1 MTKCSTAARFRSTC
15 SIPAPTSGSRNRRR
29 TSKARGNGE
38 RLRCAIFNISYCSSA
53 LFQGM
58 ATSAEGSKPAVKVFV
73 ATTVM
78 LTFISFWRASA
89 IVLADLASSAY
100 YAGGDA
106 EKVIGK
112 SAPWFILGVML
123 FSYAVRALYIESS
136 SMFVRGGV
144 YRVVKEAMGGTL
156 AKFSVSAL
164 LFDYVLTGPI
174 SAVSAGQYLAGFIKD
189 MGDYFHRPLHFS
201 DDHFAA
207 GLAVL
212 VVFYFWWKNTQGM
225 HESSQKALQIMII
238 TTVMV
243 VILIIWCTITVLR
256 APIQLPPSPLQ
267 PGVIPLNKESL
278 GWLNG
283 TWFAHLTWIIL
294 FVGFGHSVL
303 AMSGEE
309 TLAQVN
315 REIEHPKL
323 KNLEKTGLV
332 IFVYSLLFTS
342 LVSVFAVMMIPD
354 KVRPDYFANLIGG
367 IAMYLAGPIVLKLLF
382 HGFVVVVGVLILA
395 GAQNTS
401 IVGAN
406 GVLNRVAEDGVLTD
420 WFQKPQPKYG
430 TSYRIINMIVGMQLL
445 TIILSKGNVYVL
457 AGLYAFGVI
466 WSFALKSLAVL
477 VLRYTEP
484 ENRQWKVPGNVHVG
498 GKEVPLGLILISA
511 VLLITALV
519 NLFTK
524 SEATIAG
531 VTFSA
536 VFFALF
542 TYSEH
547 RVAKERHGKPE
558 NLDQFRVYGNQ
569 ELGSGAL
576 GVRPGNILVAV
587 RDPRNLYYLRDVLR
601 NTDTNRQDVVVMT
614 ARLYHREHS
623 FSGSAVVEASQVF
636 DHYEQELFT
645 AAVAVAEKEGKP
657 VSLLVVPATDVFEAI
672 IVTAQRLDA
681 SRIVCG
687 FSNKLT
693 PDEQAKSL
701 GDAWER
707 LPEPRPRLIL
717 EIHEPNGK
725 IHEYPLGPHA
735 PRMRTQDLELMHKV
749 WLDITSDPK
758 YCGAHHYHIVA
769 VALEELRRE
778 LNSDQRSEILQ
789 KLLDEMHR
797 DEAPGR
803 G

>member
-1 MTKCSTAARFRSTC
+1 
-15 SIPAPTSGSRNRRR
+15 
-29 TSKARGNGE
+29 
-38 RLRCAIFNISYCSSA
+38 
-53 LFQGM
+53 M
-58 ATSAEGSKPAVKVFV
+58 ATSPEGTKPAVKVFV

-89 IVLADLASSAY
+89 IVLSDLASSAY

-112 SAPWFILGVML
+112 SAPWFILAVML

-189 MGDYFHRPLHFS
+189 IGVYLHRPLNFS

-207 GLAVL
+207 GLAVII
-212 VVFYFWWKNTQGM
+212 VIYFWWKNTQGI
-225 HESSQKALQIMII
+225 HESSQKALQIMVI

-243 VILIIWCTITVLR
+243 VLLIIWCTITVLR
-256 APIQLPPSPLQ
+256 APIVLPPNPLHS
-267 PGVIPLNKESL
+267 GVVPLNRESL

-283 TWFAHLTWIIL
+283 TWFSHITWIIL

-342 LVSVFAVMMIPD
+342 LVSFFAVMIIPD
-354 KVRPDYFANLIGG
+354 SVRPNYFANLIGG
-367 IAMYLAGPIVLKLLF
+367 IAVYLVGPTSLKLLF
-382 HGFVVVVGVLILA
+382 HGFVVLVGVLILA

-406 GVLNRVAEDGVLTD
+406 GVLNRVAEDGVLTS
-420 WFQKPQPKYG
+420 WFQKPHNRYG
-430 TSYRIINMIVGMQLL
+430 TSYRIINLIVCMQML
-445 TIILSKGNVYVL
+445 TIFLSLGNVYVL
-457 AGLYAFGVI
+457 AALYAFGVI
-466 WSFALKSLAVL
+466 WSFAMKSLAVL
-477 VLRYTEP
+477 VLRFTEP
-484 ENRQWKVPGNVHVG
+484 ENREWKVPGNLHFGNTEIPVG
-498 GKEVPLGLILISA
+498 LLLISA
-511 VLLITALV
+511 VLLVTAIV

-524 SEATIAG
+524 YEATIAG
-531 VTFSA
+531 VIFSA
-536 VFFALF
+536 FFF
-542 TYSEH
+542 TIFTISERH
-547 RVAKERHGKPE
+547 VAKERHGKPE
-558 NLDQFRVYGNQ
+558 QLDQFRVYGNQ
-569 ELGSGAL
+569 ELGSGAM

-587 RDPRNLYYLRDVLR
+587 RDPRNLYYLRNVLSHT
-601 NTDTNRQDVVVMT
+601 NTSKQDVVVMS

-623 FSGSAVVEASQVF
+623 FSGSAVFEASQVF

-657 VSLLVVPATDVFEAI
+657 ISLLVVPATDVFEAI
-672 IVTAQRLDA
+672 ILTAQRLD
-681 SRIVCG
+681 STRVVCG
-687 FSNKLT
+687 LSNKLT
-693 PDEQAKSL
+693 ADEQAKL
-701 GDAWER
+701 TGDAWER
-707 LPEPRPRLIL
+707 LPEPRPRLTL
-717 EIHEPNGK
+717 EVCAPDGAIREFS
-725 IHEYPLGPHA
+725 LGPHA
-735 PRMRTQDLELMHKV
+735 PRMRPQDVELMHRL
-749 WLDITSDPK
+749 WLNITADPK
-758 YCGAHHYHIVA
+758 FAGAHHYHVVA
-769 VALEELRRE
+769 LALEELQRE
-778 LNSDQRSEILQ
+778 LSTDQRAELLQ
-789 KLLDEMHR
+789 KLLEEMNH
-797 DEAPGR
+797 PNPS
-803 G
+803 

>member
-1 MTKCSTAARFRSTC
+1 
-15 SIPAPTSGSRNRRR
+15 
-29 TSKARGNGE
+29 
-38 RLRCAIFNISYCSSA
+38 
-53 LFQGM
+53 M
-58 ATSAEGSKPAVKVFV
+58 ATSVEGSKPAVKVFV

-89 IVLADLASSAY
+89 IVLSDLASSAY

-112 SAPWFILGVML
+112 SAPWFILAVML

-174 SAVSAGQYLAGFIKD
+174 SAVSAGQYFAGFIKD
-189 MGDYFHRPLHFS
+189 IGLYFHRSLNFS

-207 GLAVL
+207 GLAVII
-212 VVFYFWWKNTQGM
+212 VTYFWWKNTQGM
-225 HESSQKALQIMII
+225 HESSQKALQIMAI

-256 APIQLPPSPLQ
+256 APVVQLPPNPLH
-267 PGVIPLNKESL
+267 PGVIPINKESL
-278 GWLNG
+278 GWLYG
-283 TWFAHLTWIIL
+283 TWFSHITWILL

-332 IFVYSLLFTS
+332 IFIYSLLFTG
-342 LVSVFAVMMIPD
+342 LVSFFAVMIIPD

-367 IAMYLAGPIVLKLLF
+367 IAMYLAGPQSLKLLF
-382 HGFVVVVGVLILA
+382 HGFVVLVGVLILA

-406 GVLNRVAEDGVLTD
+406 GVLNRVAEDGVLTS
-420 WFQKPQPKYG
+420 WFQRPHHRYG
-430 TSYRIINMIVGMQLL
+430 TSYRIINLIVVMQLL
-445 TIILSKGNVYVL
+445 TIVLSLGNVYVL
-457 AGLYAFGVI
+457 AALYAFGVI
-466 WSFALKSLAVL
+466 WSFAMKSLAVL
-477 VLRYTEP
+477 VLRFTEP
-484 ENRQWKVPGNVHVG
+484 GNREWKVPGNLHIS
-498 GKEVPLGLILISA
+498 KTEIPLGLIAISA
-511 VLLITALV
+511 VLLITAVV

-524 SEATIAG
+524 HEATVAG
-531 VTFSA
+531 LIFSA
-536 VFFALF
+536 VFFTIF
-542 TYSEH
+542 TLSERH
-547 RVAKERHGKPE
+547 VAKERHGKPE
-558 NLDQFRVYGNQ
+558 QLDQFRVYGNQ
-569 ELGSGAL
+569 ELGSGAM

-587 RDPRNLYYLRDVLR
+587 RDPRNLYYLRQVLAR
-601 NTDTNRQDVVVMT
+601 TDTAKQDVVVMS

-623 FSGSAVVEASQVF
+623 FTGSTVFEASEVF

-657 VSLLVVPATDVFEAI
+657 IHLLVVPATDVFEAI
-672 IVTAQRLDA
+672 MVTAQRLGS
-681 SRIVCG
+681 SRVVCG
-687 FSNKLT
+687 LSNKLS
-693 PDEQAKSL
+693 PDEQAKL
-701 GDAWER
+701 TGDAWER
-707 LPEPRPRLIL
+707 LPQPRPRLTM
-717 EIHEPNGK
+717 EVYAPDGTVR
-725 IHEYPLGPHA
+725 EYSLGPHA
-735 PRMRTQDLELMHKV
+735 PRLRPQDVELMHKL
-749 WLDITSDPK
+749 WLDITADPK
-758 YCGAHHYHIVA
+758 FAGAHHYHIIA
-769 VALEELRRE
+769 LALEELKRE
-778 LNSDQRSEILQ
+778 LSTEQKAQLLAKLQ
-789 KLLDEMHR
+789 DEMNN
-797 DEAPGR
+797 DGGSCSSQNPN
-803 G
+803 

>member
-1 MTKCSTAARFRSTC
+1 
-15 SIPAPTSGSRNRRR
+15 
-29 TSKARGNGE
+29 
-38 RLRCAIFNISYCSSA
+38 
-53 LFQGM
+53 
-58 ATSAEGSKPAVKVFV
+58 V

-89 IVLADLASSAY
+89 IVLSDLASSAY

-189 MGDYFHRPLHFS
+189 MGVYMHRPLYFS

-207 GLAVL
+207 GLAVI
-212 VVFYFWWKNTQGM
+212 VVGYFWWKNTQGM

-243 VILIIWCTITVLR
+243 VILLIWCTITILR
-256 APIQLPPSPLQ
+256 APVVQLPPNPLHA
-267 PGVIPLNKESL
+267 GVIPLNKESL

-283 TWFAHLTWIIL
+283 TWFSHITWIIL

-342 LVSVFAVMMIPD
+342 LVSFFAVMIIPD

-367 IAMYLAGPIVLKLLF
+367 IAMYLAGPESLKLLF
-382 HGFVVVVGVLILA
+382 HAFVVLVGVLILA

-406 GVLNRVAEDGVLTD
+406 GVLNRVAEDGVLTS
-420 WFQKPQPKYG
+420 WFQKPHHRFG
-430 TSYRIINMIVGMQLL
+430 TSYRIINLIVGLQLL
-445 TIILSKGNVYVL
+445 TIILSLGNVYVL
-457 AGLYAFGVI
+457 AALYAFGVI
-466 WSFALKSLAVL
+466 WSFAMKSIAVL
-477 VLRYTEP
+477 VLRFTEP
-484 ENRQWKVPGNVHVG
+484 GNRAWKVPGNLHF
-498 GKEVPLGLILISA
+498 GKTEIPVGLILISG
-511 VLLITALV
+511 VLLTTAVV

-524 SEATIAG
+524 YQATIAG
-531 VTFSA
+531 VIFSA
-536 VFFALF
+536 VFFTIF
-542 TYSEH
+542 TLSERH
-547 RVAKERHGKPE
+547 VAKERHGKPE
-558 NLDQFRVYGNQ
+558 QLDQFRVYGNQ
-569 ELGSGAL
+569 ELGSGAM

-587 RDPRNLYYLRDVLR
+587 RDPRNLYYLRQVLSH
-601 NTDTNRQDVVVMT
+601 TDTTKQDVVVMS

-623 FSGSAVVEASQVF
+623 FSGSAVMEASQVF

-657 VSLLVVPATDVFEAI
+657 ISLLVVPATDVFEAI
-672 IVTAQRLDA
+672 MVTAQRLA
-681 SRIVCG
+681 PSRIICG
-687 FSNKLT
+687 LSNKLT
-693 PDEQAKSL
+693 ADEQAKLL
-701 GDAWER
+701 GDAWES
-707 LPEPRPRLIL
+707 LPEPRPRLTL
-717 EIHEPNGK
+717 EVCAPDGAIR
-725 IHEYPLGPHA
+725 EYAIGPHN
-735 PRMRTQDLELMHKV
+735 PRLRPQDVELMHKL
-749 WLDITSDPK
+749 WLDITTDPN
-758 YCGAHHYHIVA
+758 YAGAHHYHIVA
-769 VALEELRRE
+769 LALEELQRE
-778 LNSDQRSEILQ
+778 LSTEQRAQLLQ
-789 KLLDEMHR
+789 KLQDEMHR
-797 DEAPGR
+797 SEPN
-803 G
+803 

>member
-1 MTKCSTAARFRSTC
+1 
-15 SIPAPTSGSRNRRR
+15 
-29 TSKARGNGE
+29 
-38 RLRCAIFNISYCSSA
+38 
-53 LFQGM
+53 M
-58 ATSAEGSKPAVKVFV
+58 ATAPEGTKPAVKVFV

-89 IVLADLASSAY
+89 IVLSDLASSAY

-112 SAPWFILGVML
+112 SAPWFILAVML

-189 MGDYFHRPLHFS
+189 IGAYFFHRTLSFS

-207 GLAVL
+207 GIAIII
-212 VVFYFWWKNTQGM
+212 VVYFWWKNTQGI
-225 HESSQKALQIMII
+225 HESSQKALQIMAI

-256 APIQLPPSPLQ
+256 APVQMPPSPFH
-267 PGVIPLNKESL
+267 GAGAIPLNKESL

-283 TWFAHLTWIIL
+283 SWLSHLVWIIA

-332 IFVYSLLFTS
+332 IFIYSLLFTS
-342 LVSVFAVMMIPD
+342 LVSFFAVMIIPD
-354 KVRPDYFANLIGG
+354 KVRPEFFANLIGG
-367 IAMYLAGPIVLKLLF
+367 IAMYLVGPTSLKLLF
-382 HGFVVVVGVLILA
+382 HGFVVLVGVLILA

-406 GVLNRVAEDGVLTD
+406 GVLNRVAEDGVLTS
-420 WFQKPQPKYG
+420 WFQKPHHRYG
-430 TSYRIINMIVGMQLL
+430 TSYRIINLIVGMQLL
-445 TIILSKGNVYVL
+445 TIVLSRGDVYQL
-457 AGLYAFGVI
+457 AALYAFGVI
-466 WSFALKSLAVL
+466 WSFTMKSLAVL
-477 VLRYTEP
+477 VLRFTEP
-484 ENRQWKVPGNVHVG
+484 GNREWKVPGNLHI
-498 GKEVPLGLILISA
+498 GKTEIPIGLIVISA
-511 VLLITALV
+511 VLFMTAIV

-524 SEATIAG
+524 YEATIAG
-531 VTFSA
+531 IIFSV
-536 VFFALF
+536 VFFTIF
-542 TYSEH
+542 TISEH
-547 RVAKERHGKPE
+547 HVARERHGKPE
-558 NLDQFRVYGNQ
+558 QLDQFRVYGNQ
-569 ELGSGAL
+569 ELGSGAM
-576 GVRPGNILVAV
+576 GVRPGNVLVAV
-587 RDPRNLYYLRDVLR
+587 RDPRNLYYLRHVLGH
-601 NTDTNRQDVVVMT
+601 THTGKQDVVVMS

-623 FSGSAVVEASQVF
+623 FSGSTVFEASQVF

-657 VSLLVVPATDVFEAI
+657 ISSAGCAGDRCVRSHHGDGAAARFQPRRLRALQQAHRRRAGQAYGRRLGAPARTAPTADSGSL
-672 IVTAQRLDA
+672 
-681 SRIVCG
+681 
-687 FSNKLT
+687 
-693 PDEQAKSL
+693 
-701 GDAWER
+701 
-707 LPEPRPRLIL
+707 RP
-717 EIHEPNGK
+717 
-725 IHEYPLGPHA
+725 
-735 PRMRTQDLELMHKV
+735 
-749 WLDITSDPK
+749 
-758 YCGAHHYHIVA
+758 
-769 VALEELRRE
+769 
-778 LNSDQRSEILQ
+778 
-789 KLLDEMHR
+789 
-797 DEAPGR
+797 
-803 G
+803 

>member
-1 MTKCSTAARFRSTC
+1 M
-15 SIPAPTSGSRNRRR
+15 PTSV
-29 TSKARGNGE
+29 
-38 RLRCAIFNISYCSSA
+38 
-53 LFQGM
+53 
-58 ATSAEGSKPAVKVFV
+58 EGSKPAIKVFV

-89 IVLADLASSAY
+89 IVLSDLASSAY

-112 SAPWFILGVML
+112 SAPWFILAVML

-189 MGDYFHRPLHFS
+189 IGVYLHRPLNFS

-207 GLAVL
+207 GLAVI
-212 VVFYFWWKNTQGM
+212 VVAYFWWKNTQGI

-243 VILIIWCTITVLR
+243 VILLVWCTITVLR
-256 APIQLPPSPLQ
+256 APIQLPPNPLHS
-267 PGVIPLNKESL
+267 GIIPLNKESL

-283 TWFAHLTWIIL
+283 TWFSHITWIIL

-332 IFVYSLLFTS
+332 IFIYSLLFTS
-342 LVSVFAVMMIPD
+342 LVSFFAVMIIPD

-367 IAMYLAGPIVLKLLF
+367 IAMYLAGPESLKLLF
-382 HGFVVVVGVLILA
+382 HGFVVLVGVLILA

-406 GVLNRVAEDGVLTD
+406 GVLNRVAEDGVLTS
-420 WFQKPQPKYG
+420 WFQKPHNRYG
-430 TSYRIINMIVGMQLL
+430 TSFRIINLIVGMQLL
-445 TIILSKGNVYVL
+445 VIFLSLGNVYVL
-457 AGLYAFGVI
+457 AALYAFGVI
-466 WSFALKSLAVL
+466 WSFAMKSIAVL
-477 VLRYTEP
+477 VLRFTEP
-484 ENRQWKVPGNVHVG
+484 GNRAWKVPGNLHIG
-498 GKEVPLGLILISA
+498 RTEFPLGLILISA
-511 VLLITALV
+511 VLLITAVV

-524 SEATIAG
+524 YEATIAG
-531 VTFSA
+531 VIFSG
-536 VFFALF
+536 VFFTIF
-542 TYSEH
+542 TLSERH
-547 RVAKERHGKPE
+547 VAKERHGKPE
-558 NLDQFRVYGNQ
+558 QLDQFRVYGNQ
-569 ELGSGAL
+569 ELGSGAM
-576 GVRPGNILVAV
+576 GVRQGNILVAV
-587 RDPRNLYYLRDVLR
+587 RDPRNLYYLRHILGH
-601 NTDTNRQDVVVMT
+601 TDTTKQDVVVMS
-614 ARLYHREHS
+614 ARLYHREPS
-623 FSGSAVVEASQVF
+623 FGGSSVMEASQVF

-657 VSLLVVPATDVFEAI
+657 ISLLVVPATDVFDAI
-672 IVTAQRLDA
+672 MVTAQRLD
-681 SRIVCG
+681 STRVICG
-687 FSNKLT
+687 LSNKLSS
-693 PDEQAKSL
+693 DEQAKL
-701 GDAWER
+701 TGDAWER
-707 LPEPRPRLIL
+707 MPEPRPRLCL
-717 EIHEPNGK
+717 EVCAPDGTVR
-725 IHEYPLGPHA
+725 EYAIGPHT
-735 PRMRTQDLELMHKV
+735 PSLRPQDVELMHKL
-749 WLDITSDPK
+749 WLNITTDPK
-758 YCGAHHYHIVA
+758 FASAHHYHIVA
-769 VALEELRRE
+769 LALEELQRE
-778 LNSDQRSEILQ
+778 LSTDQRAQ
-789 KLLDEMHR
+789 LLDKLQEEMR
-797 DEAPGR
+797 RSNPN
-803 G
+803 

>member
-1 MTKCSTAARFRSTC
+1 MA
-15 SIPAPTSGSRNRRR
+15 SIDNVKR
-29 TSKARGNGE
+29 
-38 RLRCAIFNISYCSSA
+38 
-53 LFQGM
+53 
-58 ATSAEGSKPAVKVFV
+58 PAVKVFV

-89 IVLADLASSAY
+89 IVLSDLASSAY

-112 SAPWFILGVML
+112 SAPWFILAVML

-174 SAVSAGQYLAGFIKD
+174 SAVSAGQYLAGFIED
-189 MGDYFHRPLHFS
+189 IGRYMHHPLVFSEDHFS
-201 DDHFAA
+201 AIF
-207 GLAVL
+207 GLF
-212 VVFYFWWKNTQGM
+212 VVVYFWWKNIQGI
-225 HESSQKALQIMII
+225 HESSEKALQIMIV

-243 VILIIWCTITVLR
+243 VILLVWCTITVLR
-256 APIQLPPSPLQ
+256 APIVMPPNPLA
-267 PGVIPLNKESL
+267 PGVVPLNKESL

-283 TWFAHLTWIIL
+283 TWISHLTLIIV

-332 IFVYSLLFTS
+332 IFIYSLLFTS
-342 LVSVFAVMMIPD
+342 LVSFFAVMIIPD
-354 KVRPDYFANLIGG
+354 KVRPDYFGNLIGG
-367 IAMYLAGPIVLKLLF
+367 IAMYLVGPTALKLLF
-382 HGFVVVVGVLILA
+382 HAFVVVVGVLILA
-395 GAQNTS
+395 GAQNTA

-406 GVLNRVAEDGVLTD
+406 GVLNRVAEDGVLTS
-420 WFQKPQPKYG
+420 WFQKPQSRYG
-430 TSYRIINMIVGMQLL
+430 TSYRIINLIVGMQLL
-445 TIILSKGNVYVL
+445 TIILSKGNVYTL

-484 ENRQWKVPGNVHVG
+484 GNRQWKVPGNIHIG
-498 GKEVPLGLILISA
+498 GKEIPIGLTVISA
-511 VLLITALV
+511 VLLMTALV

-531 VTFSA
+531 IAFSV

-542 TYSEH
+542 TISEH
-547 RVAKERHGKPE
+547 RVARQRQGKPE

-587 RDPRNLYYLRDVLR
+587 RDPRNLNYLREVLR
-601 NTDTNRQDVVVMT
+601 RTDTTRQDVVVMT
-614 ARLYHREHS
+614 ARLYHREHT
-623 FSGSAVVEASQVF
+623 FSGSVTLEAGDIF

-645 AAVAVAEKEGKP
+645 AVVAAAEKEGRP
-657 VSLLVVPATDVFEAI
+657 VSLLVVPANEVFEAI
-672 IVTAQRLDA
+672 VVTAQRLDS
-681 SRIVCG
+681 SRVVCG
-687 FSNKLT
+687 VSNKLT
-693 PDEQAKSL
+693 NDEQAKFT
-701 GDAWER
+701 GDAWEK
-707 LPEPRPRLIL
+707 LPEPKPRLIL
-717 EIHEPNGK
+717 EVHSPEGISK
-725 IHEYPLGPHA
+725 EYTIGPHT
-735 PRMRTQDLELMHKV
+735 PRLRAEDLELMHKV
-749 WLDITSDPK
+749 WLDVTSDPR
-758 YCGAHHYHIVA
+758 YCGAHHYHV
-769 VALEELRRE
+769 VKLALEELERE
-778 LNSDQRSEILQ
+778 LSTEKRTELLA
-789 KLLDEMHR
+789 KLFDEMR
-797 DEAPGR
+797 DDAKPC
-803 G
+803 

>member
-1 MTKCSTAARFRSTC
+1 
-15 SIPAPTSGSRNRRR
+15 
-29 TSKARGNGE
+29 
-38 RLRCAIFNISYCSSA
+38 
-53 LFQGM
+53 M
-58 ATSAEGSKPAVKVFV
+58 ATSVEGSKPAVKVFV

-89 IVLADLASSAY
+89 IVLSDLASSAY

-112 SAPWFILGVML
+112 SAPWFILAVML

-174 SAVSAGQYLAGFIKD
+174 SAVSAGQYFAGFIKD
-189 MGDYFHRPLHFS
+189 IGLYFHRSLNFS

-207 GLAVL
+207 GLAVII
-212 VVFYFWWKNTQGM
+212 VTYFWWKNTQGM
-225 HESSQKALQIMII
+225 HESSQKALQIMAI

-256 APIQLPPSPLQ
+256 APVVQLPPNPLH
-267 PGVIPLNKESL
+267 PGVIPINKESL
-278 GWLNG
+278 GWLYG
-283 TWFAHLTWIIL
+283 TWFSHITWILL

-332 IFVYSLLFTS
+332 IFIYSLLFTG
-342 LVSVFAVMMIPD
+342 LVSFFAVMIIPD

-367 IAMYLAGPIVLKLLF
+367 IAMYLAGPQSLKLLF
-382 HGFVVVVGVLILA
+382 HGFVVLVGVLILA

-406 GVLNRVAEDGVLTD
+406 GVLNRVAEDGVLTS
-420 WFQKPQPKYG
+420 WFQRPHHRYG
-430 TSYRIINMIVGMQLL
+430 TSYRIINLIVVMQLL
-445 TIILSKGNVYVL
+445 TIVLSLGNVYVL
-457 AGLYAFGVI
+457 AALYAFGVI
-466 WSFALKSLAVL
+466 WSFAMKSLAVL
-477 VLRYTEP
+477 VLRFTEP
-484 ENRQWKVPGNVHVG
+484 GNREWKVPGNLHI
-498 GKEVPLGLILISA
+498 GKTEIPLGLIAISA
-511 VLLITALV
+511 VLLITAVV

-524 SEATIAG
+524 HEATVAG
-531 VTFSA
+531 LIFSA
-536 VFFALF
+536 VFFTIF
-542 TYSEH
+542 TLSERH
-547 RVAKERHGKPE
+547 VTKERHGKPE
-558 NLDQFRVYGNQ
+558 QLDQFRVYGNQ
-569 ELGSGAL
+569 ELGSGAM

-587 RDPRNLYYLRDVLR
+587 RDPRNLYYLRQVLAR
-601 NTDTNRQDVVVMT
+601 TDTAKQDVVVMS

-623 FSGSAVVEASQVF
+623 FTGSTVFEAGEVF

-657 VSLLVVPATDVFEAI
+657 IHLLVVPATDVFEAI
-672 IVTAQRLDA
+672 MVTAQRLGS
-681 SRIVCG
+681 SRVVCG
-687 FSNKLT
+687 LSNKLS
-693 PDEQAKSL
+693 PDEQAKL
-701 GDAWER
+701 TGDAWER
-707 LPEPRPRLIL
+707 LPEPRPRLTM
-717 EIHEPNGK
+717 EVYAPDGTVR
-725 IHEYPLGPHA
+725 EYSLGPHA
-735 PRMRTQDLELMHKV
+735 PRLRPQDVELMHKL
-749 WLDITSDPK
+749 WLDITADPK
-758 YCGAHHYHIVA
+758 FAGAHHYHIIA
-769 VALEELRRE
+769 LALEELKRE
-778 LNSDQRSEILQ
+778 LSTEQKAQLLAKLQ
-789 KLLDEMHR
+789 DEMNN
-797 DEAPGR
+797 DSGSCSSQNPN
-803 G
+803 

>member
-1 MTKCSTAARFRSTC
+1 
-15 SIPAPTSGSRNRRR
+15 
-29 TSKARGNGE
+29 
-38 RLRCAIFNISYCSSA
+38 
-53 LFQGM
+53 M
-58 ATSAEGSKPAVKVFV
+58 ATSLEGSKPAIKVFV

-89 IVLADLASSAY
+89 IVLSDLASSAY

-189 MGDYFHRPLHFS
+189 MGLYLHRPLHFS

-207 GLAVL
+207 GLGVI
-212 VVFYFWWKNTQGM
+212 VVAYFWWKNTQGM
-225 HESSQKALQIMII
+225 HESSQKALQIMVI

-243 VILIIWCTITVLR
+243 VILLVWCTITVLR
-256 APIQLPPSPLQ
+256 APIQLPPNPLHA
-267 PGVIPLNKESL
+267 GVIPLNKESL

-283 TWFAHLTWIIL
+283 TWFGHITWIIL

-332 IFVYSLLFTS
+332 IFIYSLLFTS
-342 LVSVFAVMMIPD
+342 LVSFFAVMIIPD

-367 IAMYLAGPIVLKLLF
+367 IAMYLAGPQSLKLLF
-382 HGFVVVVGVLILA
+382 HAFVVLVGVLILA

-406 GVLNRVAEDGVLTD
+406 GVLNRVAEDGVLTS
-420 WFQKPQPKYG
+420 WFQKPHHRFG
-430 TSYRIINMIVGMQLL
+430 TSYRIINLIVGLQLL
-445 TIILSKGNVYVL
+445 TIVLSLGNVYVL
-457 AGLYAFGVI
+457 AALYAFGVI
-466 WSFALKSLAVL
+466 WSFAMKSIAVL
-477 VLRYTEP
+477 VLRFTEP
-484 ENRQWKVPGNVHVG
+484 GNRAWKVPGNLHI
-498 GKEVPLGLILISA
+498 GKTEVPVGLILISA
-511 VLLITALV
+511 VLLITAVV

-524 SEATIAG
+524 YEATIAG
-531 VTFSA
+531 VIFSG
-536 VFFALF
+536 VFFTIF
-542 TYSEH
+542 TLSERH
-547 RVAKERHGKPE
+547 VARERHGKPE
-558 NLDQFRVYGNQ
+558 QLVQFRVYGNQ
-569 ELGSGAL
+569 ELGSGAM

-587 RDPRNLYYLRDVLR
+587 RDPRNLYYLRQVLAH
-601 NTDTNRQDVVVMT
+601 TNVGKQDVVVMS
-614 ARLYHREHS
+614 ARLYHREPS
-623 FSGSAVVEASQVF
+623 FGGGSVMEASQVF

-657 VSLLVVPATDVFEAI
+657 ISLLVVPATDVFEAI
-672 IVTAQRLDA
+672 MVTAQRLD
-681 SRIVCG
+681 STRVICG
-687 FSNKLT
+687 LSNKLSA
-693 PDEQAKSL
+693 DEQAKL
-701 GDAWER
+701 TGDAWER
-707 LPEPRPRLIL
+707 MPEPRPRLTL
-717 EIHEPNGK
+717 EVCAPDGTVR
-725 IHEYPLGPHA
+725 EYAIGPHN
-735 PRMRTQDLELMHKV
+735 PRLRPQDVELMHKL
-749 WLDITSDPK
+749 WLDITTDPK
-758 YCGAHHYHIVA
+758 YAGAHHYHIVA
-769 VALEELRRE
+769 LALEELRRE
-778 LNSDQRSEILQ
+778 MSTEQRAELLQ
-789 KLLDEMHR
+789 KLQEEMR
-797 DEAPGR
+797 RSEPN
-803 G
+803 

>member
-1 MTKCSTAARFRSTC
+1 
-15 SIPAPTSGSRNRRR
+15 
-29 TSKARGNGE
+29 
-38 RLRCAIFNISYCSSA
+38 
-53 LFQGM
+53 M
-58 ATSAEGSKPAVKVFV
+58 ATSVEGSKPAIKVFV

-89 IVLADLASSAY
+89 IVLSDLASSAY

-189 MGDYFHRPLHFS
+189 MGVYLHRPLHFS

-207 GLAVL
+207 GLAVI
-212 VVFYFWWKNTQGM
+212 VVIYFWWKNTQGM
-225 HESSQKALQIMII
+225 HESSQKALQIMVI

-243 VILIIWCTITVLR
+243 VILLIWCTITVLR
-256 APIQLPPSPLQ
+256 APVVLPPNPLHA
-267 PGVIPLNKESL
+267 GVIPLNKESL

-283 TWFAHLTWIIL
+283 TWFGHITWIIL

-332 IFVYSLLFTS
+332 IFIYSLLFTS
-342 LVSVFAVMMIPD
+342 LVSFFAVMIIPD

-367 IAMYLAGPIVLKLLF
+367 IAMYLAGPESLKLLF
-382 HGFVVVVGVLILA
+382 HAFVVLVGVLILA

-406 GVLNRVAEDGVLTD
+406 GVLNRVAEDGVLTS
-420 WFQKPQPKYG
+420 WFQKPHHRFG
-430 TSYRIINMIVGMQLL
+430 TSYRIINLIVGMQLL
-445 TIILSKGNVYVL
+445 VIFLSLGNVYVL
-457 AGLYAFGVI
+457 AALYAFGVI
-466 WSFALKSLAVL
+466 WSFAMKSIAVL
-477 VLRYTEP
+477 VLRFTEP
-484 ENRQWKVPGNVHVG
+484 GNRAWKVPGNLHI
-498 GKEVPLGLILISA
+498 GKTEIPVGLILISA
-511 VLLITALV
+511 VLLITAVV

-524 SEATIAG
+524 YEATIAG
-531 VTFSA
+531 VIFSG
-536 VFFALF
+536 VFFTIF
-542 TYSEH
+542 TVSEH
-547 RVAKERHGKPE
+547 HVAKERHGKPE
-558 NLDQFRVYGNQ
+558 QLDQFRVYGNQ
-569 ELGSGAL
+569 ELGSGAM

-587 RDPRNLYYLRDVLR
+587 RDPRNLYYLRHILAHT
-601 NTDTNRQDVVVMT
+601 NTGKQDVVVMS

-623 FSGSAVVEASQVF
+623 FSGSAVLEASQVF

-657 VSLLVVPATDVFEAI
+657 ISLLVVPATDVFEAI
-672 IVTAQRLDA
+672 MVTAQRLE
-681 SRIVCG
+681 STRVICG
-687 FSNKLT
+687 LSNKLT
-693 PDEQAKSL
+693 ADEQAKL
-701 GDAWER
+701 TGDAWER
-707 LPEPRPRLIL
+707 MPEPRPRLTL
-717 EIHEPNGK
+717 EVCAPDGTVR
-725 IHEYPLGPHA
+725 EYAIGPHN
-735 PRMRTQDLELMHKV
+735 PRLRPQDVELMHKL
-749 WLDITSDPK
+749 WLDITTDPK

-769 VALEELRRE
+769 LALEELRRE
-778 LNSDQRSEILQ
+778 LSTDQRAELLQ
-789 KLLDEMHR
+789 KLQEEMNR
-797 DEAPGR
+797 SEPN
-803 G
+803 

>member
-1 MTKCSTAARFRSTC
+1 
-15 SIPAPTSGSRNRRR
+15 
-29 TSKARGNGE
+29 
-38 RLRCAIFNISYCSSA
+38 
-53 LFQGM
+53 M
-58 ATSAEGSKPAVKVFV
+58 ATSPEGTKPAVKVFV

-89 IVLADLASSAY
+89 IVLSDLASSAY

-112 SAPWFILGVML
+112 SAPWFILAVML

-189 MGDYFHRPLHFS
+189 IGVYLHRPLNFS

-207 GLAVL
+207 GLAVII
-212 VVFYFWWKNTQGM
+212 VIYFWWKNTQGI
-225 HESSQKALQIMII
+225 HESSQKALQIMVI

-243 VILIIWCTITVLR
+243 VLLIIWCTITVLR
-256 APIQLPPSPLQ
+256 APIVLPPNPLH
-267 PGVIPLNKESL
+267 PGVVPLNKESL

-283 TWFAHLTWIIL
+283 TWFSHITWIIL

-332 IFVYSLLFTS
+332 IFIYSLLFTS
-342 LVSVFAVMMIPD
+342 LVSFFAVMIIPD
-354 KVRPDYFANLIGG
+354 SVRPNYFANLIGG
-367 IAMYLAGPIVLKLLF
+367 LAVYLVGPTSLKLLF
-382 HGFVVVVGVLILA
+382 HGFVVLVGVLILA

-406 GVLNRVAEDGVLTD
+406 GVLNRVAEDGVLTS
-420 WFQKPQPKYG
+420 WFQKPHNRYG
-430 TSYRIINMIVGMQLL
+430 TSYRIINLIVCMQML
-445 TIILSKGNVYVL
+445 TIFLSLGNVYVL
-457 AGLYAFGVI
+457 AALYAFGVI
-466 WSFALKSLAVL
+466 WSFAMKSLAVL
-477 VLRYTEP
+477 VLRFTEP
-484 ENRQWKVPGNVHVG
+484 ENREWKVPGNLHFGKTEIPVG
-498 GKEVPLGLILISA
+498 LLLISA
-511 VLLITALV
+511 VLLVTAIV

-524 SEATIAG
+524 YEATIAG
-531 VTFSA
+531 VIFSA
-536 VFFALF
+536 FFF
-542 TYSEH
+542 TIFTISERH
-547 RVAKERHGKPE
+547 VAKERHGKPE
-558 NLDQFRVYGNQ
+558 QLDQFRVYGNQ
-569 ELGSGAL
+569 ELGSGAM

-587 RDPRNLYYLRDVLR
+587 RDPRNLYYLRNVLSHT
-601 NTDTNRQDVVVMT
+601 NTSKQDVVVMS

-623 FSGSAVVEASQVF
+623 FSGSAVFEASQVF

-657 VSLLVVPATDVFEAI
+657 ISLLVVPATDVFEAI
-672 IVTAQRLDA
+672 ILTAQRLD
-681 SRIVCG
+681 STRVICG
-687 FSNKLT
+687 LSNKLT
-693 PDEQAKSL
+693 ADEQAKL
-701 GDAWER
+701 TGDAWER
-707 LPEPRPRLIL
+707 LPEPRPRLTL
-717 EIHEPNGK
+717 EVCAPDGTIREFS
-725 IHEYPLGPHA
+725 LGPHA
-735 PRMRTQDLELMHKV
+735 PRMRPQDVELMHRL
-749 WLDITSDPK
+749 WLNITADPK
-758 YCGAHHYHIVA
+758 FAGAHHYHVVA
-769 VALEELRRE
+769 LALEELQRE
-778 LNSDQRSEILQ
+778 LSTDQRAELLQ
-789 KLLDEMHR
+789 KLLEEMNH
-797 DEAPGR
+797 PNPS
-803 G
+803 

>member
-1 MTKCSTAARFRSTC
+1 
-15 SIPAPTSGSRNRRR
+15 
-29 TSKARGNGE
+29 
-38 RLRCAIFNISYCSSA
+38 
-53 LFQGM
+53 M
-58 ATSAEGSKPAVKVFV
+58 ATSPEGTKPAVKVFV

-89 IVLADLASSAY
+89 IVLSDLASSAY

-112 SAPWFILGVML
+112 SAPWFILAVML

-174 SAVSAGQYLAGFIKD
+174 SAVSAGQYLSGFIKD
-189 MGDYFHRPLHFS
+189 LGRQFLHRELNFS
-201 DDHFAA
+201 DNYFAA
-207 GLAVL
+207 GLAVII
-212 VVFYFWWKNTQGM
+212 VVYFWWKNTQGI
-225 HESSQKALQIMII
+225 HESSQKALQIMAI

-256 APIQLPPSPLQ
+256 TPIQLPPNPLHA
-267 PGVIPLNKESL
+267 GVVPLNKESL

-283 TWFAHLTWIIL
+283 TWFSHWIWIIA

-342 LVSVFAVMMIPD
+342 LVSFFAVMIIPD
-354 KVRPDYFANLIGG
+354 NVRPDYFANLIGG
-367 IAMYLAGPIVLKLLF
+367 ISVYLVGPTSLKLLF
-382 HGFVVVVGVLILA
+382 HGFVVLVGVLILA

-406 GVLNRVAEDGVLTD
+406 GVLNRVAEDGVLTS
-420 WFQKPQPKYG
+420 WFQKPHHRYG
-430 TSYRIINMIVGMQLL
+430 TSFRIINLIVCMQLL
-445 TIILSKGNVYVL
+445 TIILSRGDVYQL
-457 AGLYAFGVI
+457 AALYAFGVI
-466 WSFALKSLAVL
+466 WSFTMKSLAVL
-477 VLRYTEP
+477 VLRFTEP
-484 ENRQWKVPGNVHVG
+484 GNRAWKVPGNLHI
-498 GKEVPLGLILISA
+498 GKTEIPFGLIVVSA
-511 VLLITALV
+511 VLFMTAIV

-524 SEATIAG
+524 YEATIAG
-531 VTFSA
+531 IVFSV
-536 VFFALF
+536 VFFTIF
-542 TYSEH
+542 TVSEH
-547 RVAKERHGKPE
+547 HVAKERHGKPE
-558 NLDQFRVYGNQ
+558 QLDQFRVYGNQ
-569 ELGSGAL
+569 ELGSGAM

-587 RDPRNLYYLRDVLR
+587 RDPRNLYYLRHVLGH
-601 NTDTNRQDVVVMT
+601 THTGKQDVVVMS

-623 FSGSAVVEASQVF
+623 FSGSTVFEASQVF

-657 VSLLVVPATDVFEAI
+657 ISLLVVPATDVFEAI
-672 IVTAQRLDA
+672 MVTAQRLDS
-681 SRIVCG
+681 SRVICG
-687 FSNKLT
+687 LSNKLT
-693 PDEQAKSL
+693 ADEQAKL
-701 GDAWER
+701 TGDAWER
-707 LPEPRPRLIL
+707 LPEPRPRLTL
-717 EIHEPNGK
+717 EVCAPDGAVR
-725 IHEYPLGPHA
+725 EYFLGPHT
-735 PRMRTQDLELMHKV
+735 PRMRPQDVELMHKL
-749 WLDITSDPK
+749 WLTITADPRFA
-758 YCGAHHYHIVA
+758 GAHHYHIVA
-769 VALEELRRE
+769 LALEELQRE
-778 LNSDQRSEILQ
+778 LTTEQRTQLLQ
-789 KLLDEMHR
+789 KLHDEMNR
-797 DEAPGR
+797 SSPQGID
-803 G
+803 